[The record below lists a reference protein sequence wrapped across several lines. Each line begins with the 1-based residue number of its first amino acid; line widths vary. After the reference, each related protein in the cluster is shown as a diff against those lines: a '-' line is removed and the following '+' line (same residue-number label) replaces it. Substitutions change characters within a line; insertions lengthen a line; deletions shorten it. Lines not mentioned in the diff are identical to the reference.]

1 MKKFSLS
8 LLVLTVWFG
17 MNHSLLAQLQMLR
30 DQGTGNP
37 VLSNPY
43 PEVKGSPYWSEFEIG
58 SIVFSEK
65 DTASNLMIAFNAFNH
80 TLVYQMDRD
89 LMAYSPGKING
100 FILGK
105 NSSNQIFRSGYMVP
119 GIGSNRFV
127 EVLVDGEFT
136 LVNHKFKK
144 MVDDPGAT
152 YGSQQSKTFQNAEEL
167 ILYKGGEAYIW
178 KPRKKNLIGFFGE
191 DGYKKIN
198 NMANS
203 YGLDLKEIND
213 VKRLVMLLNAG
224 N

>member
-1 MKKFSLS
+1 MVF
-8 LLVLTVWFG
+8 TVWVG
-17 MNHSLLAQLQMLR
+17 MTHSVLAQLQVLR

-37 VLSNPY
+37 VMSNPY
-43 PEVKGSPYWSEFEIG
+43 PEVKGTPYWSEFEMG

-65 DTASNLMIAFNAFNH
+65 DTATNLMIAFNAYNH
-80 TLVYQMDRD
+80 TLVYQLDRE

-105 NSSNQIFRSGYMVP
+105 NNSNQIFRTGYMIP
-119 GIGSNRFV
+119 GIGTNRFV
-127 EVLVDGEFT
+127 EVLVDGELT

-152 YGSQQSKTFQNAEEL
+152 YGSQQSKTFQSVEEL
-167 ILYKGGEAYIW
+167 IVFKDREAFIW
-178 KPRKKNLIGFFGE
+178 KPRKKNLSGFFGE

-198 NMANS
+198 DIAKS
-203 YGLDLKEIND
+203 YVLDLKDKND